1 MPERLS
7 VNRVSRGFA
16 PRRRDQDG
24 DCARREASQ
33 ERVGP
38 ARQNDRNARSEH
50 NAGGIRI
57 GEKGEALCEHVAGLE
72 IWNDEHVRASR
83 DRVYLLDRRRP
94 CTDCVV
100 ERERPVEK
108 RPPRGEASVAR
119 RASAHSVADVH
130 QTPADVVTVAVVSSA
145 IHPAAVVVAVTGA
158 VIWIPIPITIVG
170 IRGSRDE
177 ERASRQTPPPP
188 LISATAPPAAIIVPA
203 IPAAIAAIAPARVS
217 PTAAIAAAMPTAA
230 PAAAAEAA
238 HAAVKAPETA

>member
-1 MPERLS
+1 MTGTRAPSTMPAASASARKERLFAS
-7 VNRVSRGFA
+7 MLPASRSGTTSTFARPATGYIFLIAAAPALIALSSASGLSRSA
-16 PRRRDQDG
+16 PR
-24 DCARREASQ
+24 
-33 ERVGP
+33 
-38 ARQNDRNARSEH
+38 
-50 NAGGIRI
+50 AG
-57 GEKGEALCEHVAGLE
+57 
-72 IWNDEHVRASR
+72 
-83 DRVYLLDRRRP
+83 
-94 CTDCVV
+94 
-100 ERERPVEK
+100 
-108 RPPRGEASVAR
+108 
-119 RASAHSVADVH
+119 AHSVADVH

-170 IRGSRDE
+170 IRGGRAE

-188 LISATAPPAAIIVPA
+188 VISADAPPPAHIVPA